1 MSTNTNTEPRRIG
14 YLNAVLTVIAVMLGM
29 LVVDRVAF
37 SPAAAVAGPGDDNP
51 KGLISAADQR
61 KIMISELKKL
71 TTKMES
77 LESTIK
83 SGNLTVKVTEMPEIT
98 LPDNP

>member
-1 MSTNTNTEPRRIG
+1 MQTEPRRIG

-29 LVVDRVAF
+29 LVVDPVAF
-37 SPAAAVAGPGDDNP
+37 SPAAAVAGPGEDNP
-51 KGLISAADQR
+51 TGLVSAADQR
-61 KIMISELKKL
+61 KMIISELKKL

-83 SGNLTVKVTEMPEIT
+83 SGSISVKVTEMPEIT
-98 LPDNP
+98 VPADNP